1 MNKGI
6 QKIFSEIPDKYE
18 IVNHILT
25 FGLDIY
31 WRRKSARLASEE
43 GVLFLDVCTGTGE
56 MALNLVRKGKRVVAL
71 DFCFP
76 MLEIARRKDSEI
88 NFIIGDAGRLPFHD
102 ETFDVITISF
112 ATRNINVNRENLL
125 NCFREFRRVLKRG
138 GKFFNLETTQP
149 FGRLWRWIFH
159 FYVKVFVKKIGSLI
173 SGSEPAYNYLSHTI
187 PRFYDSEELKNILYQ
202 SGFSNVSYKRFFP
215 FIVALHIAEK

>member
-88 NFIIGDAGRLPFHD
+88 NFIIGDA
-102 ETFDVITISF
+102 
-112 ATRNINVNRENLL
+112 
-125 NCFREFRRVLKRG
+125 
-138 GKFFNLETTQP
+138 
-149 FGRLWRWIFH
+149 
-159 FYVKVFVKKIGSLI
+159 
-173 SGSEPAYNYLSHTI
+173 
-187 PRFYDSEELKNILYQ
+187 
-202 SGFSNVSYKRFFP
+202 
-215 FIVALHIAEK
+215 